1 MQGQRPEWGV
11 RLSQEALGAK
21 ERKITKLSEKEGSTM
36 KTHAPYGME
45 LTDEC
50 ASCPMR
56 KDRFFCQM
64 ESGSLGA
71 FQKMKFTSS
80 YPTGAVLFVEGQVPR
95 GVYMICKGRV
105 KLTMASAEGKTIIV
119 RVVEA
124 GELLGLHS
132 AISGDTHE
140 VTAETLQ
147 PCQVDFVRR
156 DDFLRLLRE
165 HPDVAANAMQQF
177 SNYYRGACQQIRY
190 LGLTTSAA
198 EKLACFLLES
208 AVKGQQTQQGMR
220 FNLSLTHEEIAQ
232 VVGVTRETVT
242 RGLAEFRHRSL
253 ISTKGPSVLIRDRT
267 ALEAMIVA

>member
-1 MQGQRPEWGV
+1 
-11 RLSQEALGAK
+11 
-21 ERKITKLSEKEGSTM
+21 M

-56 KDRFFCQM
+56 KDGFFCQM
-64 ESGSLGA
+64 ASESLGA
-71 FQKMKFTSS
+71 FQKIKFTSS
-80 YPTGAVLFVEGQVPR
+80 YPGGAVLFVEGQVPR
-95 GVYMICKGRV
+95 GVYMLCTGRV
-105 KLTMASAEGKTIIV
+105 KLTMTSAEGKTIIV

-140 VTAETLQ
+140 VTAEILQ

-156 DDFLRLLRE
+156 DDFLKLLRE
-165 HPDVAANAMQQF
+165 HADVAVNAMEQF
-177 SNYYRGACQQIRY
+177 GNYYRGACQQIRY

-232 VVGVTRETVT
+232 VVGLTRETVT
-242 RGLAEFRHRSL
+242 RGLTELRHRNL
-253 ISTKGPSVLIRDRT
+253 ISTKGPSILIRNRP
-267 ALEAMIVA
+267 ALEAMVVA